1 VDQVEVMRW
10 ASPRAHDRAPEDAPM
25 FADDQA
31 DEAFFRRGLTSAF
44 SASIEKLALLRE
56 LPGACCAVS
65 RLLTERVRR
74 ESST

>member
-1 VDQVEVMRW
+1 
-10 ASPRAHDRAPEDAPM
+10 M

-31 DEAFFRRGLTSAF
+31 DEAFFRRGLASAF
-44 SASIEKLALLRE
+44 SASIEKLALLRG
-56 LPGACCAVS
+56 LPGAYCAVN

>member
-1 VDQVEVMRW
+1 VDQVEGMRR
-10 ASPRAHDRAPEDAPM
+10 ASPRAHYRAPEDASI

-31 DEAFFRRGLTSAF
+31 DEAFFRRGLESAF
-44 SASIEKLALLRE
+44 SASIEKLALLRG
-56 LPGACCAVS
+56 LPGAYCAVN